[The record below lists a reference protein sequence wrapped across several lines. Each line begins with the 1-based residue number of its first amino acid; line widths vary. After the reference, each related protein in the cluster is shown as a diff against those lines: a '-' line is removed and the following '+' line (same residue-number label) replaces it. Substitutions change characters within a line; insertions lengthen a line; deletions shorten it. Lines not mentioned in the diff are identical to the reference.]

1 MRGRFS
7 RRLQAAL
14 AAASLWLWPLVA
26 AAQEWQKVEGKAS
39 EEIPAVSF
47 VGYAYGFIWIAVVA
61 YVVYVARGLGKVN
74 AELEQLRRKLD
85 GGAAGPSQGQ
95 TGRR

>member
-7 RRLQAAL
+7 RRLRVAL
-14 AAASLWLWPLVA
+14 ATASLWLWPLVA
-26 AAQEWQKVEGKAS
+26 VAQEWQRVEGKAS

-74 AELEQLRRKLD
+74 TELEQLRRKLD
-85 GGAAGPSQGQ
+85 GGAGPSQGQ

>member
-1 MRGRFS
+1 MRGFS
-7 RRLQAAL
+7 RRVRVAL
-14 AAASLWLWPLVA
+14 AAASVWLWPLMAV
-26 AAQEWQKVEGKAS
+26 AQEWQKVEGKAS

-47 VGYAYGFIWIAVVA
+47 VGYAYGFIWIAVVG

-74 AELEQLRRKLD
+74 AQLDELRRKLD
-85 GGAAGPSQGQ
+85 GGAAGPGAGQ